1 MFLFRAM
8 NDFDSIIDPIKNG
21 LASKELIYNAT
32 KRYQFRYRWR
42 RYLDMLICI
51 FKKIKVMLLIT
62 FFCDIIFIRGD

>member
-32 KRYQFRYRWR
+32 KRYQFRYR
-42 RYLDMLICI
+42 
-51 FKKIKVMLLIT
+51 
-62 FFCDIIFIRGD
+62 